1 MGGNNTCQLFVY
13 YVNPLINVV
22 GLCVCFLS
30 ICWLGCNLFEEVEG
44 LLTLLE
50 CLVFQMVQVN

>member
-1 MGGNNTCQLFVY
+1 MSTFCLLCKS
-13 YVNPLINVV
+13 PHNVV